1 MKLLSWNINGLRSM
15 WKKGLL
21 DVLGAEAA
29 DVVCLQET
37 KLQAEQVTD
46 EMRAP
51 LGYRSYWSFAERK
64 GYSGVATY
72 LRAEPLAAGARSD
85 SPVLDVEGRLVHTEL
100 PDFHLFNVYFPN
112 GGMGPERVQ
121 HKLAF
126 YEAFLTLTES
136 LRKRG
141 KGVVVCGDVN
151 TAHTE
156 LDLARPREN
165 ERTSGF
171 LPAERE
177 WVSRFIA
184 AGYHDTFRLFTADPG
199 HYTWWDLQDRIARPQ
214 SRLAHRLLLR
224 LRRAARPGAER
235 RDPAAGGGVRPL
247 PDHPRARWTPTRGRS
262 PEGGGI
268 LAAVTQPA
276 DLRDHRRRHRGP
288 RHRPGPHRG
297 PSAPRASSCSTRS
310 PSSRSHQTGH
320 NSGVIHS
327 GIYYKPGSLKARLC
341 VEGARLHEG
350 VLRRRTASSGS
361 AAARSSSPPTRR
373 ELPRLQTHLRAR
385 HGQRRSAGSRG
396 SRAEELREHEPHCRA
411 VAGDPRARDRHR
423 GLRPGGREDAP
434 SCSSGAASSPDRR
447 RGHARIRRTGE
458 ALVLETG
465 RARCEAALPGQLR
478 GAALRP
484 GGAA

>member
-1 MKLLSWNINGLRSM
+1 MKFLSWNINGLRSM

-46 EMRAP
+46 EMREP

-85 SPVLDVEGRLVHTEL
+85 SPVLDVEGRMVHTEL

-184 AGYHDTFRLFTADPG
+184 AGYHDTFTPG
-199 HYTWWDLQDRIARPQ
+199 GTSRPDRAPAISAGASTTSSSPTSCGPGCGTPRSCPTWWDRTTAR
-214 SRLAHRLLLR
+214 S
-224 LRRAARPGAER
+224 
-235 RDPAAGGGVRPL
+235 
-247 PDHPRARWTPTRGRS
+247 
-262 PEGGGI
+262 
-268 LAAVTQPA
+268 
-276 DLRDHRRRHRGP
+276 
-288 RHRPGPHRG
+288 
-297 PSAPRASSCSTRS
+297 
-310 PSSRSHQTGH
+310 
-320 NSGVIHS
+320 
-327 GIYYKPGSLKARLC
+327 
-341 VEGARLHEG
+341 
-350 VLRRRTASSGS
+350 
-361 AAARSSSPPTRR
+361 RSSST
-373 ELPRLQTHLRAR
+373 
-385 HGQRRSAGSRG
+385 S
-396 SRAEELREHEPHCRA
+396 
-411 VAGDPRARDRHR
+411 
-423 GLRPGGREDAP
+423 P
-434 SCSSGAASSPDRR
+434 SPS
-447 RGHARIRRTGE
+447 
-458 ALVLETG
+458 
-465 RARCEAALPGQLR
+465 
-478 GAALRP
+478 
-484 GGAA
+484 